1 MVANLHFQFSS
12 ENQIILLYLPPVR
25 YHSFF
30 TNLPPISIQPPRVMR
45 GMIACIPLYVN
56 LTSTQGCIRGLAHA
70 CVCVEASKEE
80 GDVRGRMCARWRV
93 WWRWERGRK
102 NFEPLFLKLTSP
114 PGCMMGKREVG
125 TKGACGKIDS
135 FRVGLLLLPF
145 LINSRSFFYYTW
157 MALQTCITYAWCLVF
172 AYLVCLSY
180 FPRVLFV
187 KWQTVFELRVKEL
200 VVYMC
205 R

>member
-1 MVANLHFQFSS
+1 
-12 ENQIILLYLPPVR
+12 
-25 YHSFF
+25 
-30 TNLPPISIQPPRVMR
+30 
-45 GMIACIPLYVN
+45 MIAYIPLYVN

-70 CVCVEASKEE
+70 CVCVCVCVEASKEE
-80 GDVRGRMCARWRV
+80 GDVRGRMCTRWRV

-145 LINSRSFFYYTW
+145 LINSRSFVSLYMDSFSDMHNLSSVSLLFLKCLWEGLFFLRIYLAYHIFKPFPIEVKFQTNENRFFR
-157 MALQTCITYAWCLVF
+157 ALKC
-172 AYLVCLSY
+172 S
-180 FPRVLFV
+180 
-187 KWQTVFELRVKEL
+187 
-200 VVYMC
+200 
-205 R
+205 

>member
-1 MVANLHFQFSS
+1 
-12 ENQIILLYLPPVR
+12 
-25 YHSFF
+25 
-30 TNLPPISIQPPRVMR
+30 MR
-45 GMIACIPLYVN
+45 GMITYIPLYVN

-70 CVCVEASKEE
+70 CVCVCVEAIKEE
-80 GDVRGRMCARWRV
+80 GDVRERMCTRWRV

-145 LINSRSFFYYTW
+145 LINSRSFFYTTSI
-157 MALQTCITYAWCLVF
+157 ALQTCISYAWCFVF
-172 AYLVCLSY
+172 SYLVCLS
-180 FPRVLFV
+180 
-187 KWQTVFELRVKEL
+187 KWRTVFELRVEEP
-200 VVYMC
+200 VVCMC
-205 R
+205 RCTTLPLQILREKHW